1 MRSSA
6 RAASIAAV
14 LTLASAL
21 SVPTSPTTLQQPIK
35 LVSTT
40 RKQSTALVSWGMDA
54 ELWEKVENKRN
65 LVKLVNR
72 GEEDRGRARIEKLR
86 ALLVTA
92 EGTEFVGVVSPT
104 AVDLSDQAEVPMDII
119 QETLATEPEAGEVME
134 VACPS
139 ALPADRTVRVSLPD
153 LREFDVVVPEG
164 VAAGEVFLVGPFP
177 SATEPSEAAKATEL
191 TTAGTVELTT
201 EMTDLTVEEQR
212 AAAAAAAEREATW
225 KRRLAALPRAT
236 MVAEAA
242 AAAKGLLAV
251 VGGEDMQIAAA
262 DARRAAVAAKRA
274 ESGATMAAALASV
287 EARIAEI
294 EASAAR

>member
-119 QETLATEPEAGEVME
+119 QETLATEPIAGEVME